1 MPCSLS
7 PDNLA
12 IQSVRPRSCRPACL
26 LGVFVF
32 RVASVPSRSVPV
44 LVSVRYRPVPSS
56 LVFAPL
62 FVLPGGGGR
71 AAVFACLLRSVR
83 SVSVSSLSSACFVCH
98 VACGCSRCPTS
109 SIHRHVGTPLLASS
123 PSCPYRLRP
132 VPRAVPLPVSLRF
145 VIRPVFRHG
154 GRGDV
159 LRRLSSAGS
168 SLVLV
173 ACRPWGVV
181 SAWRVI
187 IMGRSRRAGVLCGL
201 RGVGGCLPFLWYIGI
216 VNWLYI
222 SFDWFFDMAGLPAA
236 TVIGFECSL
245 IDNAILIEIGGGEL
259 PILEPDKA
267 IKYAGLAA
275 SRIADF
281 VLAHDYRIPDYLK
294 AAVFL
299 DDGNP
304 RLARAIRFVVDSLR
318 VP

>member
-1 MPCSLS
+1 M
-7 PDNLA
+7 
-12 IQSVRPRSCRPACL
+12 
-26 LGVFVF
+26 VFSHAY
-32 RVASVPSRSVPV
+32 RLRRADGNGASVEYRLVSRAASALFLLRLANAIARPVIVGIRPVSSYRRAGRSGGSSLLACGDLCGLSRLVPV
-44 LVSVRYRPVPSS
+44 VG
-56 LVFAPL
+56 L
-62 FVLPGGGGR
+62 FL
-71 AAVFACLLRSVR
+71 SY
-83 SVSVSSLSSACFVCH
+83 SSAFARA
-98 VACGCSRCPTS
+98 VAFPGCL
-109 SIHRHVGTPLLASS
+109 VLLAS
-123 PSCPYRLRP
+123 PYAFRISLGVAAWSVIS